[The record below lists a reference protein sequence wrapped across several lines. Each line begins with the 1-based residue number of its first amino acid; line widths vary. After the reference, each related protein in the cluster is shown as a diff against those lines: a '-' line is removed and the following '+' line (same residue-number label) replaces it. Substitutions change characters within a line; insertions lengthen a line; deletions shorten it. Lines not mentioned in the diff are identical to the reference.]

1 MKQILFLLLIF
12 NLKLFSQTVNC
23 NFVLN
28 SDFVDQ
34 TNQQVFSTLEKSVNE
49 FMNSNLWNDKS
60 LDAYQRVKFNLI
72 LNLNSYVGSNFTG
85 TLQVQVER
93 PIYESTYLTPIFN
106 FLDKDISFKYD
117 EYQPLFY
124 NPVSFESNLISLLSF
139 YVYIAMGMEA
149 DTFKI
154 NSGTNFFKEA
164 QKIVSLAQQNNIK
177 GWNQSDGTRNR
188 FWLVD
193 TLLSNTFKEYRT
205 VQYEY
210 HRKGMDYMTTDL
222 KKAKSQVLTSLQKF
236 LPLYKRRPNAFLIQT
251 FFDAKS
257 DEIVD
262 ILSQGPEIDLKLTLK
277 TLNKIAPYFGPKWK
291 KIRS

>member
-1 MKQILFLLLIF
+1 MRKLLFIILLS
-12 NLKLFSQTVNC
+12 NLKLFSQNVNC
-23 NFVLN
+23 NFVVN
-28 SDFVDQ
+28 SEFVDQ
-34 TNQQVFSTLEKSVNE
+34 TNQQVFLTLEKSVNE
-49 FMNSNLWNDKS
+49 FINSNLWNNRS
-60 LDAYQRVKFNLI
+60 LGTHQKVKFNLV
-72 LNLNSYVGSNFTG
+72 LNLNSYVGSNFNG

-93 PIYESTYLTPIFN
+93 PVFESTYFTPIFN
-106 FLDKDISFKYD
+106 FLDKDISFQYD

-124 NPVSFESNLISLLSF
+124 NPVSFESNLISILSF
-139 YVYIAMGMEA
+139 YVYLAMGMEA
-149 DTFKI
+149 DTFKF
-154 NSGTNFFKEA
+154 NSGTIYFKEA
-164 QKIVSLAQQNNIK
+164 QKIVSLAQQKNIR

-193 TLLSNTFKEYRT
+193 TLLSNTFREYRT

-210 HRKGMDYMTTDL
+210 HREGMDFMTTDL
-222 KKAKSQVLTSLQKF
+222 KEAKKRVSFTLEKF

-262 ILSQGPEIDLKLTLK
+262 IFSQGPKIEFKQTIR

-291 KIRS
+291 KIR

>member
-1 MKQILFLLLIF
+1 MKQFLLLLILI
-12 NLKLFSQTVNC
+12 NSKIFSQTVNC

-28 SDFVDQ
+28 SEFVDQ
-34 TNQQVFSTLEKSVNE
+34 TNQQVFSTLEKSINE
-49 FMNSNLWNDKS
+49 FINNNLWNNKS
-60 LDAYQRVKFNLI
+60 LETHQRVKLNLV
-72 LNLNSYVGSNFTG
+72 LNLNSYVGSNFIG

-93 PIYESTYLTPIFN
+93 PVYESTYLTPIFN
-106 FLDKDISFKYD
+106 FLDKDISFQYD

-124 NPVSFESNLISLLSF
+124 NPASFESNLISILSF

-149 DTFKI
+149 DTFKT
-154 NSGTNFFKEA
+154 NGGTNFFKEA
-164 QKIVSLAQQNNIK
+164 QKIVSLAQQNSTK

-210 HRKGMDYMTTDL
+210 HRRGMDFMTTNL
-222 KKAKSQVLTSLQKF
+222 KKAKVSVINSLQKF

-262 ILSQGPEIDLKLTLK
+262 IFSQGPQIEIKQTLK

-291 KIRS
+291 KIR

>member
-1 MKQILFLLLIF
+1 MRQILFLLLIF

-49 FMNSNLWNDKS
+49 FMNSNLWNNKS
-60 LDAYQRVKFNLI
+60 LESHQRVKFNLI

-93 PIYESTYLTPIFN
+93 PVYESTYLTPIFN
-106 FLDKDISFKYD
+106 FLDKDISFQYD

-124 NPVSFESNLISLLSF
+124 NPVSFESNLISILSF
-139 YVYIAMGMEA
+139 YVYVAMGMEA
-149 DTFKI
+149 DTFRI
-154 NSGTNFFKEA
+154 NTGTTFFKEA

-193 TLLSNTFKEYRT
+193 TLLSNTFREYRT

-210 HRKGMDYMTTDL
+210 HRRGMDFMTTDL
-222 KKAKSQVLTSLQKF
+222 IKAKNGVLFSLEKF

-262 ILSQGPEIDLKLTLK
+262 ILSQGPEIEIKQTLK

-291 KIRS
+291 KIR

>member
-1 MKQILFLLLIF
+1 MNSKI
-12 NLKLFSQTVNC
+12 FSQTVNC

-28 SDFVDQ
+28 SEFVDQ
-34 TNQQVFSTLEKSVNE
+34 TNQQVFSTLEKSINE
-49 FMNSNLWNDKS
+49 FINNNLWNNKP
-60 LDAYQRVKFNLI
+60 LETHQRVKLNLV
-72 LNLNSYVGSNFTG
+72 LNLNSYVGSNFVG

-93 PIYESTYLTPIFN
+93 PVYESTYLTPIFN
-106 FLDKDISFKYD
+106 FLDKDISFQYN

-124 NPVSFESNLISLLSF
+124 NPASFESNLISILSF

-149 DTFKI
+149 DTFKT
-154 NSGTNFFKEA
+154 NGGTNFFKEA
-164 QKIVSLAQQNNIK
+164 QKIVSLAQQNSTK

-210 HRKGMDYMTTDL
+210 HRRGMDFMTTNL
-222 KKAKSQVLTSLQKF
+222 KKAKVSVLNSLQKF

-262 ILSQGPEIDLKLTLK
+262 IFSQGPQIEIKQTIK

-291 KIRS
+291 KIR

>member
-1 MKQILFLLLIF
+1 MRKFLFLLLLF
-12 NLKLFSQTVNC
+12 NFKLFSQSVNC

-28 SDFVDQ
+28 SEFVDQ
-34 TNQQVFSTLEKSVNE
+34 TNQQVFSTLEKSVSE
-49 FMNSNLWNDKS
+49 FVNTNLWNNKT
-60 LDAYQRVKFNLI
+60 LEVYQRVKFNLV

-93 PIYESTYLTPIFN
+93 PVYNSTYSTPIFN
-106 FLDKDISFKYD
+106 FLDKDISFQYD

-124 NPVSFESNLISLLSF
+124 NPASFESNLISLLSF
-139 YVYIAMGMEA
+139 YVYIALGMEA

-154 NSGTNFFKEA
+154 NSGTIFFKEA

-193 TLLSNTFKEYRT
+193 TLLSNTFREYRT

-210 HRKGMDYMTTDL
+210 HRKGMDFMTTDL
-222 KKAKSQVLTSLQKF
+222 IKSKIQILTSLQKF

-262 ILSQGPEIDLKLTLK
+262 IFSQGPEIELKNSIK
-277 TLNKIAPYFGPKWK
+277 ILNKIAPYFGPKWK
-291 KIRS
+291 KIRY

>member
-1 MKQILFLLLIF
+1 MKQFLLLLILL
-12 NLKLFSQTVNC
+12 NSKIFSQTINC

-28 SDFVDQ
+28 SEFVDQ
-34 TNQQVFSTLEKSVNE
+34 TNQQVFSTLEKSINE
-49 FMNSNLWNDKS
+49 FINNNLWNNKP
-60 LDAYQRVKFNLI
+60 LETHQRVKLNLV
-72 LNLNSYVGSNFTG
+72 LNLNSYVGSNFVG

-93 PIYESTYLTPIFN
+93 PVYESTYLTPIFN
-106 FLDKDISFKYD
+106 FLDKDISFQYD

-124 NPVSFESNLISLLSF
+124 NPASFESNLISILSF

-149 DTFKI
+149 DTFKT
-154 NSGTNFFKEA
+154 NGGTSFFKEA
-164 QKIVSLAQQNNIK
+164 QKIVSLAQQNSSK

-210 HRKGMDYMTTDL
+210 HRRGMDFMTTNL
-222 KKAKSQVLTSLQKF
+222 KKAKVSVLNSLQKF

-262 ILSQGPEIDLKLTLK
+262 IFSQGPQIEIKQTIK

>member
-1 MKQILFLLLIF
+1 MKHFLLFFFSVKI
-12 NLKLFSQTVNC
+12 FSQTVNC

-49 FMNSNLWNDKS
+49 FINTNLWSNKL
-60 LDAYQRVKFNLI
+60 LDTHQRVKFNLV
-72 LNLNSYVGSNFTG
+72 LNLNSYKGSNFSG

-93 PIYESTYLTPIFN
+93 PVYESTYLTPIFN
-106 FLDKDISFKYD
+106 FLDKDISFNYD
-117 EYQPLFY
+117 EFQPLFY
-124 NPVSFESNLISLLSF
+124 NPVSFESNLISILSF
-139 YVYIAMGMEA
+139 YVYIAMGLEA

-154 NSGTNFFKEA
+154 NSGTIFFKEA
-164 QKIVSLAQQNNIK
+164 QKIVSLAQQNSIK

-210 HRKGMDYMTTDL
+210 HRNGMDLMTTDL
-222 KKAKSQVLTSLQKF
+222 KKAKAGVLNSIENF
-236 LPLYKRRPNAFLIQT
+236 LPLYKRRPNAFLLQT

-262 ILSQGPEIDLKLTLK
+262 IISQGPEIEIKQTLK
-277 TLNKIAPYFGPKWK
+277 ILNKIAPYFGPKWK
-291 KIRS
+291 KIR

>member
-1 MKQILFLLLIF
+1 MRKYLFLILIF

-49 FMNSNLWNDKS
+49 FMNSNLWNNKS
-60 LDAYQRVKFNLI
+60 LEAHQRVKFNLI

-93 PIYESTYLTPIFN
+93 PVYESTYLTPIFN
-106 FLDKDISFKYD
+106 FLDKDISFQYD

-124 NPVSFESNLISLLSF
+124 NPVSFESNLISILSF
-139 YVYIAMGMEA
+139 YVYVAMGMEA
-149 DTFKI
+149 DTFRI
-154 NSGTNFFKEA
+154 NSGTTFFKEA

-193 TLLSNTFKEYRT
+193 TLLSNTFREYRT

-210 HRKGMDYMTTDL
+210 HRRGMDFMTTDL
-222 KKAKSQVLTSLQKF
+222 IKAKNGVLFSLEKF

-262 ILSQGPEIDLKLTLK
+262 IFSQGPQIEIKQTIK

-291 KIRS
+291 KIR

>member
-1 MKQILFLLLIF
+1 MRKFLFLLVF
-12 NLKLFSQTVNC
+12 YNFKLFGQTVNC
-23 NFVLN
+23 NFVIN
-28 SDFVDQ
+28 SEFVDQ

-49 FMNSNLWNDKS
+49 FVNNNIWNNKS
-60 LDAYQRVKFNLI
+60 LDIHQRVKFNLV
-72 LNLNSYVGSNFTG
+72 LNLSSYVGSNFTG

-93 PIYESTYLTPIFN
+93 PVYESNYLTPIFN
-106 FLDKDISFKYD
+106 FLDKDISFQYD

-124 NPVSFESNLISLLSF
+124 NSVSFESNLISILSF
-139 YVYIAMGMEA
+139 YVYLAIGMEA
-149 DTFKI
+149 DTFQV
-154 NSGTNFFKEA
+154 NSGTVFFKEA
-164 QKIVSLAQQNNIK
+164 QKIVSLAQQKNIR

-193 TLLSNTFKEYRT
+193 TLLSNTFREYRT

-210 HRKGMDYMTTDL
+210 HRKGMDFMTTDL
-222 KKAKSQVLTSLQKF
+222 KKAKSGVLTSIEKF

-262 ILSQGPEIDLKLTLK
+262 IFSQGPEIEIKQTLK

-291 KIRS
+291 KIR

>member
-1 MKQILFLLLIF
+1 MKKIFLILLLF
-12 NLKLFSQTVNC
+12 NFKLFSQTVNC
-23 NFVLN
+23 TFVLN
-28 SDFVDQ
+28 SEFVDQ
-34 TNQQVFSTLEKSVNE
+34 TNQQVFLTLEKSVNE
-49 FMNSNLWNDKS
+49 FINNNLWNNRS
-60 LDAYQRVKFNLI
+60 LKTYQRVKFNLV

-85 TLQVQVER
+85 TLQVQLER
-93 PIYESTYLTPIFN
+93 PVYESTYLTPIFN
-106 FLDKDISFKYD
+106 FLDKDISFQYD

-124 NPVSFESNLISLLSF
+124 NPVSFESNLISILSF
-139 YVYIAMGMEA
+139 YTYIAMGMEA

-154 NSGTNFFKEA
+154 NSGTFFFKEA

-205 VQYEY
+205 VQYDY
-210 HRKGMDYMTTDL
+210 HRRGMDFMTTDL
-222 KKAKSQVLTSLQKF
+222 KQAKNEILFSLEKF
-236 LPLYKRRPNAFLIQT
+236 LPLYKRRPNAFVIQT

-262 ILSQGPEIDLKLTLK
+262 IFSQGPEIELKQAIR

-291 KIRS
+291 KIR

>member
-1 MKQILFLLLIF
+1 MRKFLLLILIS
-12 NLKLFSQTVNC
+12 NLKLFGQTVSC
-23 NFVLN
+23 NFVIN
-28 SDFVDQ
+28 SEFVDQ

-49 FMNSNLWNDKS
+49 FVNNNLWDSKS
-60 LDAYQRVKFNLI
+60 LDTHQRVKFNLV

-93 PIYESTYLTPIFN
+93 PVYESNYLTPIFN
-106 FLDKDISFKYD
+106 FLDKDISFQYD

-124 NPVSFESNLISLLSF
+124 NSVSFESNLVSILSF
-139 YVYIAMGMEA
+139 YVYLAMGIEA
-149 DTFKI
+149 DTFKV
-154 NSGTNFFKEA
+154 NSGTIFFKEA
-164 QKIVSLAQQNNIK
+164 QKIVSLAQQKNIK

-193 TLLSNTFKEYRT
+193 TLLSNTFREYRT

-210 HRKGMDYMTTDL
+210 HRKGMDFMTTDL
-222 KKAKSQVLTSLQKF
+222 KKAKSGVLISIEKF

-257 DEIVD
+257 D
-262 ILSQGPEIDLKLTLK
+262 
-277 TLNKIAPYFGPKWK
+277 
-291 KIRS
+291 

>member
-1 MKQILFLLLIF
+1 MKRFFFFILLM
-12 NLKLFSQTVNC
+12 NLKLFSQSVNC

-34 TNQQVFSTLEKSVNE
+34 TNQQVFLTLEKSVNE
-49 FMNSNLWNDKS
+49 FINNNLWNDKF
-60 LDAYQRVKFNLI
+60 LKTHQRVKFNLV

-93 PIYESTYLTPIFN
+93 PVYASTYLTPIFN
-106 FLDKDISFKYD
+106 FLDKDISFQYD

-124 NPVSFESNLISLLSF
+124 NPVNFESNLISILSF
-139 YVYIAMGMEA
+139 YVYVAMGMEA

-154 NSGTNFFKEA
+154 NSGTPFFKEA

-193 TLLSNTFKEYRT
+193 TLLSNTFREYRT

-210 HRKGMDYMTTDL
+210 HRRGMDFMTTDL
-222 KKAKSQVLTSLQKF
+222 KKAKNGVSFSLEKF

-251 FFDAKS
+251 FFDAKA

-262 ILSQGPEIDLKLTLK
+262 IFSQGPEIEIKQTLK
-277 TLNKIAPYFGPKWK
+277 TLNKIAPYFGPQWK
-291 KIRS
+291 KIR

>member
-1 MKQILFLLLIF
+1 MKQFLLLLLF
-12 NLKLFSQTVNC
+12 SSKLFSQSVIC

-28 SDFVDQ
+28 SEFVDQ

-49 FMNSNLWNDKS
+49 FINTNLWNNKN
-60 LDAYQRVKFNLI
+60 LEPHQRVKFNLV
-72 LNLNSYVGSNFTG
+72 LNLNSYVGSNFNG

>member
-1 MKQILFLLLIF
+1 MRQILFLLLIF

-49 FMNSNLWNDKS
+49 FINSNLWNNKS
-60 LDAYQRVKFNLI
+60 LESHQRVKFNLI

-93 PIYESTYLTPIFN
+93 PVYESTYLTPIFN
-106 FLDKDISFKYD
+106 FLDKDISFQYD

-124 NPVSFESNLISLLSF
+124 NPVSFESNLISILSF
-139 YVYIAMGMEA
+139 YVYVAMGMEA
-149 DTFKI
+149 DTFRI
-154 NSGTNFFKEA
+154 NTGTTFFKEA

-193 TLLSNTFKEYRT
+193 TLLSNTFREYRT

-210 HRKGMDYMTTDL
+210 HRRGMDFMTTDL
-222 KKAKSQVLTSLQKF
+222 IKAKNGVLFSLEKF

-262 ILSQGPEIDLKLTLK
+262 ILSQGPEIEIKQTLK

-291 KIRS
+291 KIR

>member
-1 MKQILFLLLIF
+1 MKQFLLLLILINSKIF
-12 NLKLFSQTVNC
+12 CQTVNC

-28 SDFVDQ
+28 SEFVDQ
-34 TNQQVFSTLEKSVNE
+34 TNQQVFSTLEKSINE
-49 FMNSNLWNDKS
+49 FINNNLWNNKS
-60 LDAYQRVKFNLI
+60 LETHQRVKLNLV
-72 LNLNSYVGSNFTG
+72 LNLNSYVGSNFIG

-93 PIYESTYLTPIFN
+93 PVYESTYLTPIFN
-106 FLDKDISFKYD
+106 FLDKDISFQYD

-124 NPVSFESNLISLLSF
+124 NPASFESNLISILSF

-149 DTFKI
+149 DTFKT
-154 NSGTNFFKEA
+154 NGGTNFFKEA
-164 QKIVSLAQQNNIK
+164 QKIVSLAQQNSTK

-210 HRKGMDYMTTDL
+210 HRRGMDFMTTNL
-222 KKAKSQVLTSLQKF
+222 KKAKVSVINSLQKF

-262 ILSQGPEIDLKLTLK
+262 IFSQGPQIEIKQTLK

-291 KIRS
+291 KIR

>member
-1 MKQILFLLLIF
+1 MKQFLLLLILM
-12 NLKLFSQTVNC
+12 NSKIFSQTVNC

-28 SDFVDQ
+28 SEFVDQ
-34 TNQQVFSTLEKSVNE
+34 TNQQVFSTLEKSINE
-49 FMNSNLWNDKS
+49 FINNNLWNNKS
-60 LDAYQRVKFNLI
+60 LETHQRVKLNLV
-72 LNLNSYVGSNFTG
+72 LNLNSYVGSNFIG

-93 PIYESTYLTPIFN
+93 PVYESTYLTPIFN
-106 FLDKDISFKYD
+106 FLDKDISFQYD

-124 NPVSFESNLISLLSF
+124 NPASFESNLISILSF

-149 DTFKI
+149 DTFKT
-154 NSGTNFFKEA
+154 NGGTSFFKEA
-164 QKIVSLAQQNNIK
+164 QKIVSLAQQNSSK

-210 HRKGMDYMTTDL
+210 HRRGMDFMTTNL
-222 KKAKSQVLTSLQKF
+222 KKAKVSVLNSLQKF

-262 ILSQGPEIDLKLTLK
+262 IFSQGPQIEIKQTIK

-291 KIRS
+291 KIR

>member
-1 MKQILFLLLIF
+1 MKTFGQ
-12 NLKLFSQTVNC
+12 SVNC
-23 NFVLN
+23 NFVVN
-28 SDFVDQ
+28 SEFVDQ
-34 TNQQVFSTLEKSVNE
+34 TNQQVFLTLERSVNE
-49 FMNSNLWNDKS
+49 FVNNNLWDNKS
-60 LDAYQRVKFNLI
+60 LDKHQRVKLNLV

-93 PIYESTYLTPIFN
+93 PVYESNYLTPIFN
-106 FLDKDISFKYD
+106 FLDKDISFQYD

-124 NPVSFESNLISLLSF
+124 NPVSFESNLISILSF
-139 YVYIAMGMEA
+139 YVYLSMGMEA
-149 DTFKI
+149 DTFKV
-154 NSGTNFFKEA
+154 NSGTVFFKES
-164 QKIVSLAQQNNIK
+164 QKIVSLAQQKNIK

-210 HRKGMDYMTTDL
+210 HRKGMDFMTTDL
-222 KKAKSQVLTSLQKF
+222 KKAKSGVLISIEKF

-257 DEIVD
+257 DEIID
-262 ILSQGPEIDLKLTLK
+262 IFSQGPKIEIKQTLK

-291 KIRS
+291 KIR

>member
-1 MKQILFLLLIF
+1 MRQYLFLLLLLSF
-12 NLKLFSQTVNC
+12 KLFSQTVNC

-49 FMNSNLWNDKS
+49 FVNNNLWNNKS
-60 LDAYQRVKFNLI
+60 LETHQRVRFNLV

-93 PIYESTYLTPIFN
+93 PVYESTYLTPIFN
-106 FLDKDISFKYD
+106 FLDKDISFQYD

-124 NPVSFESNLISLLSF
+124 NPASFESNLISILSF

-149 DTFKI
+149 DTFRI
-154 NSGTNFFKEA
+154 NSGTDFFKEA

-193 TLLSNTFKEYRT
+193 TLLSNTFREYRT

-210 HRKGMDYMTTDL
+210 HRRGMDLMTANL
-222 KKAKSQVLTSLQKF
+222 KKGKNGVLFSLEKF
-236 LPLYKRRPNAFLIQT
+236 LSLYKRRPNAFLIQT

-262 ILSQGPEIDLKLTLK
+262 IFSQGPEIDLKQTLN

-291 KIRS
+291 KIR

>member
-1 MKQILFLLLIF
+1 MNSKI
-12 NLKLFSQTVNC
+12 FSQTVNC

-28 SDFVDQ
+28 SEFVDQ
-34 TNQQVFSTLEKSVNE
+34 TNQQVFSTLEKSINE
-49 FMNSNLWNDKS
+49 FINNNLWNNKP
-60 LDAYQRVKFNLI
+60 LETHQRVKLNLV
-72 LNLNSYVGSNFTG
+72 LNLNSYVGSNFVG

-93 PIYESTYLTPIFN
+93 PVYESTYLTPIFN
-106 FLDKDISFKYD
+106 FLDKDISFQYD

-124 NPVSFESNLISLLSF
+124 NPASFESNLISILSF

-149 DTFKI
+149 DTFKT
-154 NSGTNFFKEA
+154 NGGTNFFKEA
-164 QKIVSLAQQNNIK
+164 QKIVSLAQQNSTK

-210 HRKGMDYMTTDL
+210 HRRGMDFMTTNL
-222 KKAKSQVLTSLQKF
+222 KKAKVSVVNSLQKF

-262 ILSQGPEIDLKLTLK
+262 IFSQGPQIEIKQTIK

-291 KIRS
+291 KIR

>member
-1 MKQILFLLLIF
+1 MKQFLLLLILL
-12 NLKLFSQTVNC
+12 NSKIFSQTINC

-28 SDFVDQ
+28 SEFVDQ
-34 TNQQVFSTLEKSVNE
+34 TNQQVFSTLEKSINE
-49 FMNSNLWNDKS
+49 FINNNLWNNKP
-60 LDAYQRVKFNLI
+60 LETHQRVKLNLV
-72 LNLNSYVGSNFTG
+72 LNLNSYVGSNFIG

-93 PIYESTYLTPIFN
+93 PVYESTYLTPIFN
-106 FLDKDISFKYD
+106 FLDKDISFQYN

-124 NPVSFESNLISLLSF
+124 NPASFESNLISILSF

-149 DTFKI
+149 DTFKT
-154 NSGTNFFKEA
+154 NGGTNFFKEA
-164 QKIVSLAQQNNIK
+164 QKIVSLAQQNSSK

-210 HRKGMDYMTTDL
+210 HRRGMDFMTTNL
-222 KKAKSQVLTSLQKF
+222 KKAKVSVLNSLQKF

-262 ILSQGPEIDLKLTLK
+262 IFSQGPQIEIKQTLK

>member
-60 LDAYQRVKFNLI
+60 LEAHQRVKFNLI

-106 FLDKDISFKYD
+106 FLDKDISFQYD

-124 NPVSFESNLISLLSF
+124 NPVSFESNLISILSF
-139 YVYIAMGMEA
+139 YVYVAMGMEA
-149 DTFKI
+149 DTFRI
-154 NSGTNFFKEA
+154 NSGTTFFKEA

-193 TLLSNTFKEYRT
+193 TLLSNTFREYRT

-210 HRKGMDYMTTDL
+210 HRRGMDFMTTDL
-222 KKAKSQVLTSLQKF
+222 IKAKNGVLFSLEKF

-262 ILSQGPEIDLKLTLK
+262 IFSQGPEIEIKQTLK
-277 TLNKIAPYFGPKWK
+277 TLNRVAPYFGPKWK
-291 KIRS
+291 KIR

>member
-1 MKQILFLLLIF
+1 MRKFVVLFLVS

-60 LDAYQRVKFNLI
+60 LEAHQRVKFNLI

-106 FLDKDISFKYD
+106 FLDKDISFQYD

-124 NPVSFESNLISLLSF
+124 NPVSFESNLISILSF
-139 YVYIAMGMEA
+139 YVYVAMGMEA
-149 DTFKI
+149 DTFRI
-154 NSGTNFFKEA
+154 NSGTTFFKEA

-193 TLLSNTFKEYRT
+193 TLLSNTFREYRT

-210 HRKGMDYMTTDL
+210 HRRGMDFMTTDL
-222 KKAKSQVLTSLQKF
+222 IKAKNGVLFSLEKF

-262 ILSQGPEIDLKLTLK
+262 IFSQGPEIEIKQTLK

-291 KIRS
+291 KIR

>member
-1 MKQILFLLLIF
+1 MKHFLLLFFFSMKI
-12 NLKLFSQTVNC
+12 FSQTVNC

-49 FMNSNLWNDKS
+49 FINTNLWSNKL
-60 LDAYQRVKFNLI
+60 LDTHQRVKFNLV
-72 LNLNSYVGSNFTG
+72 LNLNSYKGSNFTG

-93 PIYESTYLTPIFN
+93 PVYESTYLTPIFN
-106 FLDKDISFKYD
+106 FLDKDISFNYD
-117 EYQPLFY
+117 EFQPLFY
-124 NPVSFESNLISLLSF
+124 NPVSFESNLISILSF
-139 YVYIAMGMEA
+139 YVYIAMGLEA
-149 DTFKI
+149 DTFKT
-154 NSGTNFFKEA
+154 NSGTIFFKEA
-164 QKIVSLAQQNNIK
+164 QKIVSLAQQNSIK

-210 HRKGMDYMTTDL
+210 HRNGMDLMTTDL
-222 KKAKSQVLTSLQKF
+222 KKAKAGVLNSIENF
-236 LPLYKRRPNAFLIQT
+236 LPLYKRRPNAFLLQT

-262 ILSQGPEIDLKLTLK
+262 IISQGPEIEIKQTLK
-277 TLNKIAPYFGPKWK
+277 ILNKIAPYFGPKWK
-291 KIRS
+291 KIR